1 MYPTL
6 PFPFLRNVLDISSV
20 ILDVRAENM
29 QEVAQFVVAKAAR
42 GFDAEQQSK
51 VKSGALCTGAVKQ
64 VEP

>member
-1 MYPTL
+1 ML
-6 PFPFLRNVLDISSV
+6 SFLSLKTKNLSRNVLDISSV

-51 VKSGALCTGAVKQ
+51 VKSGALCDSAVN
-64 VEP
+64 